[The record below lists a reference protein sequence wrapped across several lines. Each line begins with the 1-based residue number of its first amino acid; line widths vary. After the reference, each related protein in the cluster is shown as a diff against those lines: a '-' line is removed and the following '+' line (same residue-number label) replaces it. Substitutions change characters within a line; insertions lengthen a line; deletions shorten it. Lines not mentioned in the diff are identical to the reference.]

1 MLSTAEDIIS
11 SRTIAAGDGREVAA
25 VAAAA
30 AAAATNIPL
39 HSHSHTLQLVIGQLT
54 VLLRS
59 QVDLLRVPVLYLLKT
74 RERERGNE
82 VMNSAIAH
90 KLHAMSGGNH

>member
-39 HSHSHTLQLVIGQLT
+39 HSHFSH
-54 VLLRS
+54 
-59 QVDLLRVPVLYLLKT
+59 
-74 RERERGNE
+74 
-82 VMNSAIAH
+82 SATCHWSAY
-90 KLHAMSGGNH
+90 STTS

>member
-1 MLSTAEDIIS
+1 MLSTAEDIIPF
-11 SRTIAAGDGREVAA
+11 RTIAAGDGREVAA

-54 VLLRS
+54 VLFRS
-59 QVDLLRVPVLYLLKT
+59 Q
-74 RERERGNE
+74 
-82 VMNSAIAH
+82 
-90 KLHAMSGGNH
+90 